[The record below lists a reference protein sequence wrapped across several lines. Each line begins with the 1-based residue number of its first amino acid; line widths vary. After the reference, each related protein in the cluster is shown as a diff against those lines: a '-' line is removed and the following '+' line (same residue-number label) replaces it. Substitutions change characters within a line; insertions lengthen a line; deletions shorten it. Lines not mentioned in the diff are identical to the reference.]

1 MLDRAHPEYRVRD
14 DARKRHGK
22 DMPDHH
28 IWTIVCAPSSVSSA
42 TLAATLGIPLVIVTR
57 VRLKLRREG
66 WTCRVDY
73 VPCTVC
79 GELMTNNVAVT
90 GSCTHHADCRPTPG
104 EAIRAIQ
111 TDRQRYLVK
120 GPRRASENGG
130 RTAMLWSEDED
141 AIVIAHAMSETTAS
155 IAHLLGRTEAS
166 VRSRRT
172 KLRLDGRLD

>member
-1 MLDRAHPEYRVRD
+1 MR
-14 DARKRHGK
+14 
-22 DMPDHH
+22 
-28 IWTIVCAPSSVSSA
+28 I
-42 TLAATLGIPLVIVTR
+42 
-57 VRLKLRREG
+57 
-66 WTCRVDY
+66 
-73 VPCTVC
+73 
-79 GELMTNNVAVT
+79 
-90 GSCTHHADCRPTPG
+90 ADRPTPG

-120 GPRRASENGG
+120 GPRRASENGD

-155 IAHLLGRTEAS
+155 IAHLLARTEAS